1 MLLALQPA
9 IFYNE
14 GTMCGR
20 FTITLEP
27 AAWQEEFD
35 LHTITVDWKI
45 NYNTAPTQMVPVV
58 IDEQSR
64 TVEMMRWGLIPFWA
78 KDETI
83 GSRLI
88 NARAE
93 TLAEK
98 PSFRAAFQQRR
109 CLILA
114 DGFYEWQK
122 GSTAKAPKVP
132 YYFHLRDHKPF
143 FFAGLWES
151 WRPSKDA
158 PPVHS
163 CTIITTTPNSL
174 VGEMHNRM
182 PVILDKSTCWA
193 WLLEKDAAALAELLV
208 PYPADSMLAYP
219 VSTAIN
225 NSVNNSPQ
233 NIQPLSY

>member
-1 MLLALQPA
+1 
-9 IFYNE
+9 
-14 GTMCGR
+14 MCGR

-58 IDEQSR
+58 IDAQSR
-64 TVEMMRWGLIPFWA
+64 SIEMMRWGLIPFGA
-78 KDETI
+78 KDEST
-83 GSRLI
+83 GNRLI

-93 TLAEK
+93 TLQEK
-98 PSFRAAFQQRR
+98 PSFRNAFQQRR

-151 WRPSKDA
+151 WRSEKDA
-158 PPVHS
+158 PEIHS
-163 CTIITTTPNSL
+163 CTIITTAPNPL
-174 VGEMHNRM
+174 VSEVHNRM
-182 PVILDKSTCWA
+182 PAILDKNTCWA
-193 WLLEKDAAALAELLV
+193 WLEENDTNQLQKLLM
-208 PYPADSMLAYP
+208 PYPAELMQSYP
-219 VSTAIN
+219 VSSALNNPAIN
-225 NSVNNSPQ
+225 NAQ
-233 NIQPLSY
+233 NIQPLRY